1 MIILNFFI
9 NLIFSFF
16 IIKEDIKNRKILNNY
31 LVKYIFLLISFK
43 IIDFFLYP
51 IAFNYQ
57 LIQYFILSIVLPF
70 ILYLFKIWGAGDS
83 KLLTLYLLSIPNIIL
98 EKFYYIYLL
107 RYLNFLFII
116 SCSIYIILGVIKVLK
131 LKKID
136 LNKEKI
142 IFNLNYLLFIIL
154 FLNLINSIIYIKIN
168 LNNYIFIFFNLV
180 IIFLIQRFIVPKL
193 SRKKIYISLIIL
205 ALLNIKLI
213 NLIFIFRI
221 AFAILIFFLKEIIT
235 FSEKEEIPVEN
246 LKIGDIISKK
256 ALDKFSNSRVKQLPK
271 LDINSKKNFYILK
284 NIEEIDA
291 IKRWKNSK
299 YGEEKV
305 EIEKSIPFSI
315 YICFSYFIT
324 VFYCLYILKGC

>member
-57 LIQYFILSIVLPF
+57 LIQYFILSILLPF

-83 KLLTLYLLSIPNIIL
+83 KLLTLYFLSIPNIIL

>member
-51 IAFNYQ
+51 IEFNYQ

-83 KLLTLYLLSIPNIIL
+83 KLLTLIFLSIPNIIL
-98 EKFYYIYLL
+98 EKFYYIYIL

-116 SCSIYIILGVIKVLK
+116 SCSIYIMLGVIKVLK

-180 IIFLIQRFIVPKL
+180 IIFLIQRFIISKL

-235 FSEKEEIPVEN
+235 FSEKEEISIEN

-256 ALDKFSNSRVKQLPK
+256 TLDKFSNSRVKQLPK

-324 VFYCLYILKGC
+324 VVYCLYILKGC